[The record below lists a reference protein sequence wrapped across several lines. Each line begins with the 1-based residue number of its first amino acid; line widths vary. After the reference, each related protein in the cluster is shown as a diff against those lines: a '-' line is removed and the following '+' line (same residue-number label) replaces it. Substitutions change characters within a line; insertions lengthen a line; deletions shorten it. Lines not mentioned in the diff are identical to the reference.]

1 MSSEKDTWDQE
12 RAEHIIRQL
21 MLGNDAFSK
30 WMDIKVVVISSVS
43 VVLSVQINDEMTNG
57 FGIAHGGILYSVC
70 DSALAFASNANGRQ
84 AVSIETSISHL
95 KPLKVGDT
103 ITVTSFTKNISG
115 KLGHFEVL
123 AHDQND
129 QLVGI
134 FKGTVFYNGKLWM

>member
-103 ITVTSFTKNISG
+103 VTVTSFTKNISG
-115 KLGHFEVL
+115 KLGHFEIL

-134 FKGTVFYNGKLWM
+134 FNGTVFYNGKLWM